1 MRAPKVAQALN
12 NMAADISTR
21 VATLSP
27 EQRQTLHLCAHGF
40 SHQEAGEVMGCTSG
54 AVKDRLIRVRQRLD
68 ASNTYEAVAML
79 YRADNLRL
87 RAAAVQA
94 KQALDDYQIGQA
106 QRALQVALESV
117 ST

>member
-1 MRAPKVAQALN
+1 MRAPRVAQALN

-27 EQRQTLHLCAHGF
+27 EQRQTLQLCAQGF
-40 SHQEAGEVMGCTSG
+40 SHQQAGEVMGCTSG

-68 ASNTYEAVAML
+68 CSNTYEAVAML

-87 RAAAVQA
+87 RAAAVHAQ
-94 KQALDDYQIGQA
+94 KALDDYQIGQA
-106 QRALQVALESV
+106 QRALQAVLDDMPQ
-117 ST
+117 